1 MLACVSG
8 SLAVPTVLSLLDSS
22 QREAVID
29 EFRRLLNVRD
39 CVINVTPR
47 EGFAIYWNHCFQN
60 KSHVILFLSEFLLH
74 GIFLFLEVLIRQK
87 TKAVAFVGA
96 G

>member
-47 EGFAIYWNHCFQN
+47 EGFAIY
-60 KSHVILFLSEFLLH
+60 
-74 GIFLFLEVLIRQK
+74 
-87 TKAVAFVGA
+87 
-96 G
+96 